1 MELGVEHNETEA
13 RKKIMPFFKYTVK
26 NEHGETVKGKV
37 EAPTQQQAASILRT
51 RGLLVITVQPEQ
63 EDIFGTFQSALFGIK
78 KDDVVNFTRQLSTM
92 ITAGVPLTEA
102 LLILQ
107 QESKPAMQKLLN
119 DLLRDIEGGS
129 TFSKALE
136 KQEKVFSRIYVQL
149 VRAGETAGALD
160 RVLSRLA
167 DNLEK
172 QKEFRAKTR
181 GALIYPVIVVIAMI
195 AVALIMMIFVVP
207 KLSDMY
213 KELGATLPL
222 MTRGLIGIS
231 NFFIYR
237 WWLIL
242 ILGIGGGFGF
252 RQWHKT
258 HNGQIKFDKFM
269 FKLPIIGVL
278 RQKIILT
285 EFARTLSLLL
295 GAGISLIQTLEIIS
309 DATDSVIYREAF
321 KKATDQVEKGV
332 PLSQSVSDH
341 EIFPTLLSQMIAVG
355 EETGKIDEVMLKLSL
370 YFEAESEHA
379 VKNMTT
385 AIEPLIMIVLGV
397 GVGILVVSII
407 LPIYNLTS
415 QF

>member
-1 MELGVEHNETEA
+1 VELGVEHNETEA

>member
-1 MELGVEHNETEA
+1 
-13 RKKIMPFFKYTVK
+13 MPFYKYTVK
-26 NEHGETVKGKV
+26 NEHGETIKGKV

-63 EDIFGTFQSALFGIK
+63 EDIFGTIQSALFGIK
-78 KDDVVNFTRQLSTM
+78 KDDIVNFTRQLSTM

-136 KQEKVFSRIYVQL
+136 KQQKVFSRIYVQL
-149 VRAGETAGALD
+149 IRAGETAGALD

-195 AVALIMMIFVVP
+195 AVALIMMIFVIP

-213 KELGATLPL
+213 KELGATLPI

-231 NFFIYR
+231 HFLIYR
-237 WWLIL
+237 WWLL
-242 ILGIGGGFGF
+242 LLLGVGGSIVF

-258 HNGQIKFDKFM
+258 RNGQIEFDKFL
-269 FKLPIIGVL
+269 FKIPIVGVL

-309 DATDSVIYREAF
+309 DATESVIYRESF

-332 PLSQSVSDH
+332 PLSQSLTDK
-341 EIFPTLLSQMIAVG
+341 EIFPSLLSQMIAVG

-385 AIEPLIMIVLGV
+385 AIEPLIMIVLGLGV
-397 GVGILVVSII
+397 GVLVVSII

>member
-1 MELGVEHNETEA
+1 
-13 RKKIMPFFKYTVK
+13 
-26 NEHGETVKGKV
+26 
-37 EAPTQQQAASILRT
+37 
-51 RGLLVITVQPEQ
+51 
-63 EDIFGTFQSALFGIK
+63 
-78 KDDVVNFTRQLSTM
+78 
-92 ITAGVPLTEA
+92 
-102 LLILQ
+102 
-107 QESKPAMQKLLN
+107 
-119 DLLRDIEGGS
+119 
-129 TFSKALE
+129 
-136 KQEKVFSRIYVQL
+136 
-149 VRAGETAGALD
+149 
-160 RVLSRLA
+160 
-167 DNLEK
+167 
-172 QKEFRAKTR
+172 
-181 GALIYPVIVVIAMI
+181 
-195 AVALIMMIFVVP
+195 
-207 KLSDMY
+207 
-213 KELGATLPL
+213 
-222 MTRGLIGIS
+222 
-231 NFFIYR
+231 
-237 WWLIL
+237 L